1 MDVKIENI
9 DLLLPKKVPKHG
21 KVSGVKSNR
30 SVVRVVIPKE
40 ETKLSLTVSEPS
52 EVLVRNVTPDGKI
65 LGLTNYIG
73 KTIYIID
80 QESENLEKETG
91 MELFNL
97 DGTADENKEFL
108 NRISKL
114 CEEQNIDFADLIHD
128 AIKDFE
134 EKQSKLKRKIR
145 DENE

>member
-114 CEEQNIDFADLIHD
+114 CEEHGIGRF
-128 AIKDFE
+128 
-134 EKQSKLKRKIR
+134 LK
-145 DENE
+145 NCPVLSQPL